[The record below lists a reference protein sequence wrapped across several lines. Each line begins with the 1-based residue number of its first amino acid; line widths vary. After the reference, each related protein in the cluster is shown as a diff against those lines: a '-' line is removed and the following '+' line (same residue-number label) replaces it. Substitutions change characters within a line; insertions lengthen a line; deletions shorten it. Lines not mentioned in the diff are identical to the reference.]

1 MGFLH
6 SVARVDCL
14 SAAAMRRLEEWPHIR
29 AGSAGTEDR
38 TRLIDSLATFFLLLL
53 AVTDNLPFGRRVAAF
68 RLLAGVFMFL
78 CALEEL
84 LQRGMKMSVIDRAKN
99 ILLNPKTEWDVIA
112 KEATSVGGL
121 FSGYACILALI
132 PAIAAI
138 LFTGLLGLGLGGM
151 GAAGGMMAG
160 LGMSYWVT
168 TALVG
173 YFVGLGLLWLVAFIV
188 KAVSPS
194 FNGSSDM
201 VQATKLMVY
210 AATPTWVVGLV
221 SWIPVLGWVLSLAAM
236 AYAVYLIYLGVR
248 PVLDVP
254 QEKVAGMTVVT
265 ILVYIVASV
274 VIGGI
279 VAAAIIGSMFSGAMM
294 AGSEMM

>member
-1 MGFLH
+1 M
-6 SVARVDCL
+6 A
-14 SAAAMRRLEEWPHIR
+14 
-29 AGSAGTEDR
+29 
-38 TRLIDSLATFFLLLL
+38 
-53 AVTDNLPFGRRVAAF
+53 
-68 RLLAGVFMFL
+68 
-78 CALEEL
+78 
-84 LQRGMKMSVIDRAKN
+84 VIDRAKN
-99 ILLNPKTEWDVIA
+99 ILLNPKAEWDVIA
-112 KEATSVGGL
+112 QETTTVGGL
-121 FSGYACILALI
+121 FSGYACILALV

-138 LFTGLLGLGLGGM
+138 LFMGVLGLGLGGM
-151 GAAGGMMAG
+151 GAASGMMAG
-160 LGMSYWVT
+160 LGFGYWAT
-168 TALVG
+168 TAIVG

-194 FNGSSDM
+194 FYGSSDM

-248 PVLDVP
+248 PVLEVP

-265 ILVYIVASV
+265 ILVYVIASV
-274 VIGGI
+274 IIGGV

-294 AGSEMM
+294 AGAAGM